1 MAASSEAYGRIYIY
15 KEAADGAPGS
25 ELRPPHTHTPAPCP
39 TKAGSAPHQGQP
51 PAALRGPT
59 APQGSR
65 GERRGGGALPDRPTP
80 HCRLRAGRRRG
91 REEEKG
97 GEGRRGAG
105 PAVRAERAA
114 GGCPSN
120 SCGGSGLQTVPRAP
134 APPPSPGSGGTA
146 GGRPRSPPSL
156 LAPTSGCRPGR
167 RLRRR

>member
-1 MAASSEAYGRIYIY
+1 MGPR
-15 KEAADGAPGS
+15 GLNCGP
-25 ELRPPHTHTPAPCP
+25 LTHTH
-39 TKAGSAPHQGQP
+39 QP
-51 PAALRGPT
+51 R
-59 APQGSR
+59 APQRPARLHTRGSH
-65 GERRGGGALPDRPTP
+65 RRRSGAQRPLKGAAGKGGGGRALPDRPTP